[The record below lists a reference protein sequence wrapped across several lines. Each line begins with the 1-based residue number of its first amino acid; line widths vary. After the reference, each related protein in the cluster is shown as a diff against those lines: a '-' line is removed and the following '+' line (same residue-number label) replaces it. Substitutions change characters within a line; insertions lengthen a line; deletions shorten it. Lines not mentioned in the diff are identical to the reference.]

1 MRIMVQL
8 IDRPTRPT
16 KSMNSTKRALAL
28 VAGAS
33 AVLAAGTIGATS
45 AKAQLTNMLQSGIQ
59 RPTAGINIG
68 TTTME
73 KGTIQYTNS
82 AGNNDAFS
90 VGTSTAINASA
101 SASSTSD
108 YQVTSTASFDMGN
121 NAAAGIGGG
130 LSVINQQIGRS
141 GAQSA
146 SMSLT
151 TDESLAISTSAEET
165 ATAETNKLFKVDTET
180 DSSGGSS
187 NRYWRWRNNRWNR
200 FNSTTDSTAEEQ
212 YNTAKTAEYNKQYD
226 SAFSSSLSKKAAEE
240 SGEGT
245 ISGSFVK
252 NAGAS
257 TTSNFESQ
265 FRNAETGQ
273 VVNAEDYTRV
283 EIMRPALLQVNLNR
297 LYATDVGSYHF
308 TSDNN
313 TSFKA
318 NQEVLQISDFKQT
331 QDSKNDVTV
340 KGINSENNIVADDA
354 AEFTSTISKIDTT
367 TTGTASG
374 TASGSAGGTVSTT
387 ASASA
392 SSSSFINSFVQAY

>member
-1 MRIMVQL
+1 MG

-90 VGTSTAINASA
+90 VGTATA

-146 SMSLT
+146 SMSLS
-151 TDESLAISTSAEET
+151 TD
-165 ATAETNKLFKVDTET
+165 
-180 DSSGGSS
+180 
-187 NRYWRWRNNRWNR
+187 
-200 FNSTTDSTAEEQ
+200 
-212 YNTAKTAEYNKQYD
+212 
-226 SAFSSSLSKKAAEE
+226 
-240 SGEGT
+240 
-245 ISGSFVK
+245 
-252 NAGAS
+252 
-257 TTSNFESQ
+257 
-265 FRNAETGQ
+265 
-273 VVNAEDYTRV
+273 
-283 EIMRPALLQVNLNR
+283 
-297 LYATDVGSYHF
+297 
-308 TSDNN
+308 
-313 TSFKA
+313 
-318 NQEVLQISDFKQT
+318 
-331 QDSKNDVTV
+331 
-340 KGINSENNIVADDA
+340 
-354 AEFTSTISKIDTT
+354 
-367 TTGTASG
+367 
-374 TASGSAGGTVSTT
+374 
-387 ASASA
+387 
-392 SSSSFINSFVQAY
+392 

>member
-1 MRIMVQL
+1 MQL

-90 VGTSTAINASA
+90 VGTATAINASA

-146 SMSLT
+146 SMSLS

-257 TTSNFESQ
+257 QTSNFESVQ
-265 FRNAETGQ
+265 FRNAATGQ

-283 EIMRPALLQVNLNR
+283 EIDTASIATGGTFDGV
-297 LYATDVGSYHF
+297 YDSTDVGSYHF
-308 TSDNN
+308 TSDNS

-318 NQEVLQISDFKQT
+318 NQEVLQITDFKQT

-367 TTGTASG
+367 TAGTASG

>member
-1 MRIMVQL
+1 
-8 IDRPTRPT
+8 
-16 KSMNSTKRALAL
+16 

-141 GAQSA
+141 GAQTA

-151 TDESLAISTSAEET
+151 TDESLAISTSAETT
-165 ATAETNKLFKVDTET
+165 ATEETNKLFKTDTDT
-180 DSSGGSS
+180 SSSSSGGT
-187 NRYWRWRNNRWNR
+187 RYWRWRNNRWNQ
-200 FNSTTDSTAEEQ
+200 FTGTETEAKTAYES
-212 YNTAKTAEYNKQYD
+212 AKTAEYNKQYD

-257 TTSNFESQ
+257 TTSNFESAQ
-265 FRNAETGQ
+265 YRNVATGEI
-273 VVNAEDYTRV
+273 VNSSDYTRV
-283 EIMRPALLQVNLNR
+283 EISDANASGNLLK
-297 LYATDVGSYHF
+297 GSYSTTELAEGGYEF
-308 TSDNN
+308 QSSDD
-313 TSFKA
+313 SFFKA
-318 NQEVLQISDFKQT
+318 TQEVLQVSDFKQT

>member
-1 MRIMVQL
+1 MQL

-90 VGTSTAINASA
+90 VGTATAINASA

-146 SMSLT
+146 SMSLS

-257 TTSNFESQ
+257 QTSNFESVQ

-273 VVNAEDYTRV
+273 VVNSEDYTRV
-283 EIMRPALLQVNLNR
+283 EITQAAIDAGSLTGT
-297 LYATDVGSYHF
+297 YDSTDIGSYEF
-308 TSDNN
+308 TSDNS
-313 TSFKA
+313 TTFKA

>member
-1 MRIMVQL
+1 
-8 IDRPTRPT
+8 
-16 KSMNSTKRALAL
+16 MNSTKRALAL

-68 TTTME
+68 TTTMQ

-146 SMSLT
+146 SMSLS

-257 TTSNFESQ
+257 QTSNFESVQ

-273 VVNAEDYTRV
+273 VVNGEDYTRV
-283 EIMRPALLQVNLNR
+283 EITAASIEAGDADNNIAAGQFHGIYDN
-297 LYATDVGSYHF
+297 TDVGSYHF
-308 TSDNN
+308 TSSNE

>member
-1 MRIMVQL
+1 MQL

-146 SMSLT
+146 SMSLS

-257 TTSNFESQ
+257 QTSNFESVQ

-273 VVNAEDYTRV
+273 VVNGEDYTRV
-283 EIMRPALLQVNLNR
+283 EITAASVEATGNFNGV
-297 LYATDVGSYHF
+297 YDSTDVGSYHF
-308 TSDNN
+308 TSSND